1 MSIAR
6 LRIPIGVQTGLTVDN
21 TWPGTSLTVPTGKV
35 PKGAIITVYTAPIRF
50 WVDGT
55 APTATTGHR
64 ADVYDEI
71 ILEDSGEVAN
81 FKAIRETSVSA
92 TVEVT
97 YYA

>member
-6 LRIPIGVQTGLTVDN
+6 LRVPVGVQSALTVDS
-21 TWPGTSLTVPTGKV
+21 TAAGISLTVPTGKV
-35 PKGAIITVYTAPIRF
+35 PNGAIITVYTAPIRF

-71 ILEDSGEVAN
+71 TLDDYGEIEH
-81 FKAIRETSVSA
+81 FKAIRESSVSA

-97 YYA
+97 YFA